1 MLEIACPWPHKPYS
15 LEFACGFNMDL
26 GPRRKGNEGLDFEGI
41 AREGL
46 KGRRQVCVEREPGG
60 QSTPGRQ
67 SKLVGFLRGY
77 QAFFFNV
84 LATQLFLKVKSR
96 SWRFEGGRR
105 RRETKKP
112 IDLYC

>member
-1 MLEIACPWPHKPYS
+1 
-15 LEFACGFNMDL
+15 MDL

-67 SKLVGFLRGY
+67 SKLVGFSRGY